1 MGLLLPQKG
10 FRFGLRSGQE
20 SENFFE
26 SFAPAHLSHLLTMQK
41 DELPKKAVPDE
52 DDLILVD
59 RVLAGDRRAFES
71 LVRRHE
77 RRVFRVTL
85 ALLGNIEDAE
95 EAMQD
100 TFVKAFRH
108 LGQFRKESRFTTW
121 LTRIA
126 VNDAI
131 QKRNVQKNFVPLAE
145 AETAEE
151 HFAPKR
157 YEPWRSNP
165 EQLYGKQ
172 EIHRFVEEAIQS
184 LPEIYREA
192 FVLRDIEELSAQE
205 AAEVLGIKVPAL
217 KTRLLRAR
225 LLMRE
230 SLAEKLEEPPTLKT
244 KIVHTAVDVGTAVAL
259 RLMRAAGR

>member
-1 MGLLLPQKG
+1 
-10 FRFGLRSGQE
+10 
-20 SENFFE
+20 
-26 SFAPAHLSHLLTMQK
+26 MQK
-41 DELPKKAVPDE
+41 DELAKKGVPDE

-59 RVLAGDRRAFES
+59 RVLAGDRRAFEP

-85 ALLGNIEDAE
+85 AVLGNIEDAE

-108 LGQFRKESRFTTW
+108 LDQFRREARFTTW

-126 VNDAI
+126 VNEAV
-131 QKRNVQKNFVPLAE
+131 QKRNARKNFVALVDVENSAE
-145 AETAEE
+145 Q
-151 HFAPKR
+151 FAPKR
-157 YEPWRSNP
+157 RESWRSNP

-184 LPEIYREA
+184 LPEIYRAA
-192 FVLRDIEELSAQE
+192 FVLRDVEELSAEE
-205 AAEVLGIKVPAL
+205 AAEVLAISVPAL
-217 KTRLLRAR
+217 KSRLLRAR
-225 LLMRE
+225 LMVRE
-230 SLAEKLEEPPTLKT
+230 ALSGKFEEPPTLKR
-244 KIVHTAVDVGTAVAL
+244 KIVHTAVDVGTAVAM

>member
-1 MGLLLPQKG
+1 
-10 FRFGLRSGQE
+10 
-20 SENFFE
+20 
-26 SFAPAHLSHLLTMQK
+26 MQK
-41 DELPKKAVPDE
+41 DGVATKGVPDE

-59 RVLAGDRRAFES
+59 RVLAGDRRAFEP

-85 ALLGNIEDAE
+85 AVLGNIEDAE

-108 LGQFRKESRFTTW
+108 LDQFRKEARFSTW

-126 VNDAI
+126 VNEAI
-131 QKRNVQKNFVPLAE
+131 QKRNARKNFVPLAE
-145 AETAEE
+145 AETSEE

-157 YEPWRSNP
+157 RESWRSNP

-172 EIHRFVEEAIQS
+172 EINRFVEEAVQS
-184 LPEIYREA
+184 LPEIYRAA
-192 FVLRDIEELSAQE
+192 FVLRDVEELGAEES
-205 AAEVLGIKVPAL
+205 AEVLAISVPAL
-217 KTRLLRAR
+217 KSRLLRAR
-225 LLMRE
+225 LMMRE
-230 SLAEKLEEPPTLKT
+230 SLSDKFEEPPTLKT
-244 KIVHTAVDVGTAVAL
+244 KIVHTAVDIGTAVAM